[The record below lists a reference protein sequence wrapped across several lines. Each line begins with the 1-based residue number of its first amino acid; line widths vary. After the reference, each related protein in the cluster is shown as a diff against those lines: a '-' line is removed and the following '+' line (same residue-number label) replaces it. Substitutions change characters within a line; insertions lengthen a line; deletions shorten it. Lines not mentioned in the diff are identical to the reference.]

1 MRRQLKKLGSAVG
14 IFWFVYSGG
23 LGVLGVMY
31 SSYALPILGE
41 MATLWSGLIFVTIG
55 AFIAIA
61 LNRNKAGDT
70 PDSPK
75 KSFT

>member
-1 MRRQLKKLGSAVG
+1 M
-14 IFWFVYSGG
+14 
-23 LGVLGVMY
+23 
-31 SSYALPILGE
+31 LPILGE

-75 KSFT
+75 EKVSLSYVFKGSRLRLKTQKLV